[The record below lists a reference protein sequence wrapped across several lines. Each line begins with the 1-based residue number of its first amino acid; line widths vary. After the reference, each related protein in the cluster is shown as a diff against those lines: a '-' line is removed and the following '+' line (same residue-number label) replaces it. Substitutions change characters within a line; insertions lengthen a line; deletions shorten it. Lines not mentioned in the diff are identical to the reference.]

1 VSIAGF
7 PRRYFAPIHRQPA
20 YAESRDTICLPVTE
34 SVAART
40 LALPFFNRIR
50 DEQIERV
57 CKVLKAALRRESQ
70 PLIPADPQN
79 ESSEI

>member
-1 VSIAGF
+1 MRKVLGGTRRQLLGQFLTETALLIVVS
-7 PRRYFAPIHRQPA
+7 
-20 YAESRDTICLPVTE
+20 T
-34 SVAART
+34 VAAVLLCE

-50 DEQIERV
+50 DEQMERV

>member
-1 VSIAGF
+1 
-7 PRRYFAPIHRQPA
+7 
-20 YAESRDTICLPVTE
+20 LPVSE